1 MIKNVGG
8 NETETKI
15 IRTALYARVSTDDQ
29 RDRQTIDA
37 QVTALRELA
46 PHWGLEIVGEYLDD
60 GVSGTL
66 PLEDRPAG
74 FRLAEDARAGSID
87 LVVFYKLDRLAR
99 SLRNFLNIVDFFED
113 IGVGLRSMTE
123 TFDTT
128 NPMGRFAVQM
138 MAAVAE
144 LERGTIIERTSMGRA
159 RVAALGKW
167 SGGVVPFG
175 YHVNSEGFLTA
186 EWTPREG
193 HALSE
198 AEIVQRIFKEL
209 VEDRSSA
216 NLIARQLNAEGIPWW
231 HKYHKRGA
239 DVPKYVEKNGAV
251 WWPSNITRI
260 IKSPTYKGLHIY
272 GNKIE
277 REVPALVDLDTWE
290 SAQTQLKKNRNLSK
304 RDGDHEYLLR
314 GLMRCAECGL
324 VFNGYF
330 SSNSTTK
337 WRSYYYRC
345 GSQHGD
351 RKIAGHS
358 CNAKVINSEW
368 IEHLVWADI
377 KGFVKNPGDVIHKL
391 RDQMKEELT
400 DAPKSE
406 TRRQEL
412 QQTILAKEQE
422 KDRVLDAYRR
432 GLIEIDDLDEQIK
445 RSLQELEPLKAELAT
460 IAANEAQR
468 GQKVGDLVGTES
480 LLESLREAVDGP
492 LNWETKREVVE
503 ALVDD
508 ISVETAGTGRKKTA
522 TLTVTYNF
530 SEPVDVV
537 ENRTS

>member
-1 MIKNVGG
+1 M
-8 NETETKI
+8 
-15 IRTALYARVSTDDQ
+15 
-29 RDRQTIDA
+29 
-37 QVTALRELA
+37 
-46 PHWGLEIVGEYLDD
+46 
-60 GVSGTL
+60 
-66 PLEDRPAG
+66 
-74 FRLAEDARAGSID
+74 
-87 LVVFYKLDRLAR
+87 
-99 SLRNFLNIVDFFED
+99 
-113 IGVGLRSMTE
+113 
-123 TFDTT
+123 
-128 NPMGRFAVQM
+128 
-138 MAAVAE
+138 
-144 LERGTIIERTSMGRA
+144 
-159 RVAALGKW
+159 
-167 SGGVVPFG
+167 
-175 YHVNSEGFLTA
+175 
-186 EWTPREG
+186 
-193 HALSE
+193 
-198 AEIVQRIFKEL
+198 
-209 VEDRSSA
+209 
-216 NLIARQLNAEGIPWW
+216 
-231 HKYHKRGA
+231 
-239 DVPKYVEKNGAV
+239 
-251 WWPSNITRI
+251 
-260 IKSPTYKGLHIY
+260 
-272 GNKIE
+272 
-277 REVPALVDLDTWE
+277 VDLDTWE

-345 GSQHGD
+345 GSQNGD

-391 RDQMKEELT
+391 RDQMKEKLT

-445 RSLQELEPLKAELAT
+445 RSLQELEPLKAELAI

-480 LLESLREAVDGP
+480 LLESLRETVDGP